1 MNTPTTPTTSK
12 ALPTLRAVSS
22 ILVAMLG
29 ITALLGDAD
38 SLLNSNGLLAFFW
51 PMSLIVLAC
60 YWLRVYLNE
69 HNYLSE
75 HAGRADDS
83 DVHFQ
88 AHVTGTGVYIT
99 PVCLTRT

>member
-1 MNTPTTPTTSK
+1 MNTPTTSTSK
-12 ALPTLRAVSS
+12 AFPTLRAVSS

-51 PMSLIVLAC
+51 PMALIVLGS
-60 YWLRVYLNE
+60 YWLRVYLSE
-69 HNYLSE
+69 HTYLSE
-75 HAGRADDS
+75 HASREDDV

-99 PVCLTRT
+99 PVCLTRA

>member
-1 MNTPTTPTTSK
+1 MNAPTTSTSK
-12 ALPTLRAVSS
+12 AFPTLRAVSS

-51 PMSLIVLAC
+51 PMSLIVLAS
-60 YWLRVYLNE
+60 YWLRVYLSE
-69 HNYLSE
+69 HTYLSE
-75 HAGRADDS
+75 PAGRADDG

-99 PVCLTRT
+99 PVCLTRI